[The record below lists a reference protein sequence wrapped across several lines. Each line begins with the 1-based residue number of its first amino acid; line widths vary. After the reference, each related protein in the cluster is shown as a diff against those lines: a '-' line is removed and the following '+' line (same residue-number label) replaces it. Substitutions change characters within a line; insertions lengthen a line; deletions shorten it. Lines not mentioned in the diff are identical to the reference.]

1 MGCCP
6 KTTENMEKN
15 EKNNNKL
22 NKKNT
27 NNNYFNKYEIKKNE
41 KNINNNNDEI
51 INKVPCLILKENEIE
66 KAKVPKL
73 NLLDYDNISDVEERE
88 KSSFNISKYLET
100 PVEVIN
106 QNKIKIFPEDKKPP
120 HLSKMIKYKK
130 NESHSTN

>member
-6 KTTENMEKN
+6 KTIENMEKN
-15 EKNNNKL
+15 EKNNNIL
-22 NKKNT
+22 NKKNISDD
-27 NNNYFNKYEIKKNE
+27 YINKYEIKKNE

-120 HLSKMIKYKK
+120 HLLKMIKYKK

>member
-6 KTTENMEKN
+6 KTIENMEKN

-41 KNINNNNDEI
+41 KNIKDNNNEI
-51 INKVPCLILKENEIE
+51 NNKVPCLKLKENEIE
-66 KAKVPKL
+66 KAEVPKL
-73 NLLDYDNISDVEERE
+73 NLLDYDNISDYEERE

>member
-41 KNINNNNDEI
+41 KNINGNNNEI
-51 INKVPCLILKENEIE
+51 INKVPCLLLKENEIE
-66 KAKVPKL
+66 KAEVPKL
-73 NLLDYDNISDVEERE
+73 HLLDYDNISDYEERE